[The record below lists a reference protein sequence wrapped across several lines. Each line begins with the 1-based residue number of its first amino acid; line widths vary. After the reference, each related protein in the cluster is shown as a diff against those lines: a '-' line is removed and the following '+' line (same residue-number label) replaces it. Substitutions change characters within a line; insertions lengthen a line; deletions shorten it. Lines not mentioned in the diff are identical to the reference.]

1 MIICPVIQ
9 SIEASQLNPKT
20 KQGYISIINKIKEY
34 CKETNFKKIYD
45 NPQKYK
51 DCIIEN
57 CLKNKRQTT
66 KSSGLSTCREYVNV
80 VKSASRYA
88 NLGNDSKYEKWKSIY
103 IELANQVDKEREE
116 SRKKAGVL
124 DWKQIMDAYE
134 DLHKNNYASLE
145 HVTLALYVLITTRRQ
160 MDFWLLYIQTD
171 KDETIPDD
179 ITALLKLDK
188 TLEIYKYK
196 TVKHHGVQI
205 ITVPDELFDSIHA
218 FMKSKNTKNG
228 YLFTMKGVKSDS
240 DKPYS
245 TEASFTLANN
255 KVLKKI
261 FNNKSVSVNSI
272 RHAASTFSNTLDY
285 ETQKKVAKEM
295 GHSMEMHEYYKNE
308 VKDPK
313 DWYDLI
319 RTRARSS

>member
-1 MIICPVIQ
+1 MTKDTKCPVIQ
-9 SIEASQLNPKT
+9 SIESSQLNPKT
-20 KQGYISIINKIKEY
+20 KHGYISIIKKIKDY
-34 CKETNFKKIYD
+34 CKETNFQKIYE

-51 DCIIEN
+51 QCIIEN
-57 CLKNKRQTT
+57 CLKNKRTTT

-80 VKSASRYA
+80 VKSSSRYA
-88 NLGNDSKYEKWKSIY
+88 NLGNDTKYQEWKSIY

-116 SRKKAGVL
+116 SRKQAGIL
-124 DWKQIMDAYE
+124 DWKQIMNAYD
-134 DLHKNNYASLE
+134 DLYKNNYASLE

-171 KDETIPDD
+171 KDENTPDG

-196 TVKHHGVQI
+196 TVKHHGVQN
-205 ITVPDELFDSIHA
+205 ITVPDELFNTIHD
-218 FMKSKNTKNG
+218 FMKLNSKKG
-228 YLFTMKGVKSDS
+228 YLFTMKGSDM
-240 DKPYS
+240 PYS
-245 TEASFTLANN
+245 TESSFTLANN

-285 ETQKKVAKEM
+285 ETQKKVAKDM

-319 RTRARSS
+319 RNS